1 MMGLMAKRE
10 WKRILVTQ
18 AGVLAAAYG
27 VVVGLASACPVP
39 PHAAVSVGWWPQWY
53 DEVYVP
59 VGQQVELTAGAN
71 PEHFSYDPDDI
82 PPGVDPWPCAGTTYF
97 RYQYRKDGTGN
108 WFSIWE
114 GYPDALPKHTF
125 YEAGSY
131 EVKLTV
137 FDNDGQSATDICM
150 VYMVQVV
157 IDTPVQSSY
166 PALVCKGEK
175 LQLGCTVTP
184 PEAGGGTYQWSKV
197 SGPGTVTF
205 TPSAT
210 VEDPQFS
217 ANQPGKYAVKVEYTI
232 WGDTYSDT
240 TEPGTKIP
248 NGDIVVW
255 RMRFDF
261 DPDCHWSIEGWPAD
275 GSGPILGLLG
285 TKWGDKVY
293 DQGDQSFTVRAAYL
307 HSKMWTDGHG
317 YAAQY
322 GTGSKLQPSG
332 EHSYEVWLEVGNAT
346 LDVSVSA
353 HWGAEGTDT
362 TLPESTYNSGG
373 GTASCSMDGGKAGFY
388 SVTITGGHKK
398 VTSTGPNPD
407 TWEGTVNGSAKVG
420 TIEAGINYFDA
431 NGNPGEAES
440 HLAVFFDVK
449 PK

>member
-1 MMGLMAKRE
+1 MIRLMAKRE

-18 AGVLAAAYG
+18 VGVLAAAYG

-59 VGQQVELTAGAN
+59 VGQHVELTAGAN

-82 PPGVDPWPCAGTTYF
+82 PAGVDPWPCAGMTYF

-114 GYPDALPKHTF
+114 GYPDAMPKHTF

-131 EVKLTV
+131 EIKLTV

-210 VEDPQFS
+210 AEDPQFS

-240 TEPGTKIP
+240 TQLGTQGP

-255 RMRFDF
+255 RVFFQEDASS
-261 DPDCHWSIEGWPAD
+261 HWSIEGRRD
-275 GSGPILGLLG
+275 GGGYKDGLLG
-285 TKWGDKVY
+285 EWGDEDHDDDPHDYWVNLY
-293 DQGDQSFTVRAAYL
+293 SM
-307 HSKMWTDGHG
+307 MWTDATGFQ
-317 YAAQY
+317 AKY
-322 GTGSKLQPSG
+322 GSDWWLEPSG
-332 EHSYEVWLEVGNAT
+332 EQRWRVC
-346 LDVSVSA
+346 LDVGDASVDVNVVA
-353 HWGAEGTDT
+353 HWSSVIIVTPVSTDITSGANVICSIGWGSYGEFRVSIVNGERREIPSELHNPDSDWFTAEGTQIIG
-362 TLPESTYNSGG
+362 Y
-373 GTASCSMDGGKAGFY
+373 
-388 SVTITGGHKK
+388 
-398 VTSTGPNPD
+398 
-407 TWEGTVNGSAKVG
+407 
-420 TIEAGINYFDA
+420 IEAGVEYQDHGA
-431 NGNPGEAES
+431 DHGKAEAYLYVEFS
-440 HLAVFFDVK
+440 VGVD
-449 PK
+449 